1 MIARLS
7 RCNVARGVCMDGF
20 ERLIILPGCRELLH
34 SRFEQA
40 FPRGLYGS
48 DHLVLKTV
56 ECSSVCDGSE
66 NLD

>member
-1 MIARLS
+1 
-7 RCNVARGVCMDGF
+7 MDGF
-20 ERLIILPGCRELLH
+20 ERLIILPGCRELLQ

-40 FPRGLYGS
+40 FPRGLYVF